1 MTKYF
6 HLRSIAAACCISLSG
21 CSAVGPDFHSP
32 LAEDSLPTRF
42 AQQQRSAQA
51 DAAPLLSTD
60 IHDAQFWNQFGD
72 PLLTQ
77 LVHQALQNNNDLGAA
92 LARLQSAEALF
103 RQSGMDRFPTVTM
116 NAEGRQ
122 QKRSAAQ
129 TSPGQPRSARLY
141 SSAITAQWE
150 LDFLGRISRS
160 VEAAQASMQA
170 TQADVA
176 GLQIIIAAQVADAY
190 TQLRGAQLRLQIAQ
204 AAEKNQL
211 GTLRLVER
219 RLQAGS
225 STDLDAARAR
235 AQWLNTQAR
244 VPGWQTQMAV
254 QQHRLAVLL
263 GLSPDRL
270 SAQLSNTAALPA
282 IPPAL
287 DPGAPAHLLR
297 RRPDIA
303 AAELRLHAAT
313 ARIGVAT
320 ADLFPRLSLG
330 AVLGSTTLAGRHLF
344 AGDTLQSS
352 AFLGIDWSFLD
363 VGRVRARIA
372 ASQADAAEALSLY
385 QQSVLLAL
393 EETEN
398 ALATVHRNS
407 NELSALKEAQAERDQ
422 AEQLAQRMYR
432 GGSISL
438 YEVLDAQREQLAAQ
452 DARAQ
457 SQIAGVRS
465 SIALYKALAGGWTGL
480 PQPAETL
487 AAQ

>member
-6 HLRSIAAACCISLSG
+6 PLRSVAAACCISLSG
-21 CSAVGPDFHSP
+21 CSAVGPDFHPP
-32 LAEDSLPTRF
+32 LAENDLPTQF

-51 DAAPLLSTD
+51 DAPPLPSAD
-60 IHDAQFWNQFGD
+60 VNDAQFWSQFGD
-72 PLLTQ
+72 PQLRQ
-77 LVHQALQNNNDLGAA
+77 LVQQALQNNNDLGAA

-103 RQSGMDRFPTVTM
+103 QQSGWDRFPTVTM

-122 QKRSAAQ
+122 QKLSAAQ

-141 SSAITAQWE
+141 SSGITARWD

-160 VEAAQASMQA
+160 LEAAQASVQA

-204 AAEKNQL
+204 AAEDNQRS
-211 GTLRLVER
+211 TLRLVER

-244 VPGWQTQMAV
+244 VPGLQTQIAA

-263 GLSPDRL
+263 GLPPDRL
-270 SAQLSNTAALPA
+270 SAQLSSTSALPA
-282 IPPAL
+282 ISPAL

-303 AAELRLHAAT
+303 AAESRLHAAT

-330 AVLGSTTLAGRHLF
+330 AVLGSITLAGRHLF
-344 AGDTLQSS
+344 ASDTMQSA

-398 ALATVHRNS
+398 ALATLHRNRD
-407 NELSALKEAQAERDQ
+407 ELAALNEAQAERDQ
-422 AEQLAQRMYR
+422 AERLAQRMYQ
-432 GGSISL
+432 GGAISL
-438 YEVLDAQREQLAAQ
+438 YEVLDAQREQLVAQ
-452 DARAQ
+452 DAQAQ
-457 SQIAGVRS
+457 SQIAGVRA

-480 PQPAETL
+480 QQAGEEI

>member
-42 AQQQRSAQA
+42 AQQHRSAQA

-60 IHDAQFWNQFGD
+60 IHDAPFWSQFGD

-77 LVHQALQNNNDLGAA
+77 LVQQALQNNNDLGAA

-129 TSPGQPRSARLY
+129 TSPGQRSARLY

-282 IPPAL
+282 MPPAV
-287 DPGAPAHLLR
+287 DPGVPAHLLR

-344 AGDTLQSS
+344 AGDTMQST

-372 ASQADAAEALSLY
+372 TSQADAAEALSLY
-385 QQSVLLAL
+385 QQSVLQAL

-407 NELSALKEAQAERDQ
+407 NELSALKDAQAERDR
-422 AEQLAQRMYR
+422 AEQLVQRMYR
-432 GGSISL
+432 GGFISL

-457 SQIAGVRS
+457 SQISGVRS

-487 AAQ
+487 AVQ